1 MSVLHVIFW
10 LFSCALIASSLWAIC
25 ARQTVHAVLSLIVAF
40 FSSAVIWLILQAEF
54 LGLVL
59 LFVYIGAVMTL
70 FLFVVM
76 MLNLSPGIDRHRIK
90 FAALAVAMVVV
101 IVALMMFVT
110 DPEHFVL
117 SGKPMALKDADYN
130 NTAAL
135 GAVLYTKYVYPFQLT
150 GILLLT
156 AIMAAVALV
165 HRRPQHTKSQQ
176 VSAQVAVDPSQRI
189 KLIKMKSE
197 PK

>member
-1 MSVLHVIFW
+1 MTMLHVVFW
-10 LFSCALIASSLWAIC
+10 AFSAMLLASSLCAIC
-25 ARQTVHAVLSLIVAF
+25 ARHTVHSVLSLIVAF
-40 FSSAVIWLILQAEF
+40 FACSALWLILQAEF

-76 MLNLSPGIDRHRIK
+76 MLNLSPSGTRYRLK
-90 FAALAVAMVVV
+90 WVSSALVMAVV

-110 DPEHFVL
+110 DQEHFSL
-117 SGKPMALKDADYN
+117 SGAAMVLQPANYN

-135 GAVLYTKYVYPFQLT
+135 GAVLYTKYIYPFQLT

-156 AIMAAVALV
+156 AIVAAVALV
-165 HRRPQHTKSQQ
+165 HRPAQHSKAQH
-176 VSAQVAVDPSQRI
+176 VSDQIAVKPHDRI
-189 KLIKMKSE
+189 KVIKMKSE
-197 PK
+197 SP